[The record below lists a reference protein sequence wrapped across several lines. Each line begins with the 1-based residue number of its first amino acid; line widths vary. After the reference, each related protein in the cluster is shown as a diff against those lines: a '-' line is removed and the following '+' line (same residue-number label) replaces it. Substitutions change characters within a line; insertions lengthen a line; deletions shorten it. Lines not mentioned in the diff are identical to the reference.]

1 MKRLIALGLIFISS
15 SSLAAEWTKGE
26 VRRIDIENKKVT
38 VKHEEIKSLD
48 MPPMS
53 MVFYVENIELLKG
66 IKPGDRIEFT
76 ANQKGSK
83 IFIQQIKQSQ

>member
-1 MKRLIALGLIFISS
+1 MKRLFALGLFFISS
-15 SSLAAEWTKGE
+15 SILAAEWTKGE